1 VSAWPATMSRMQ
13 TPAAQAHASPE
24 TKIALSQPEA
34 SGDRPRAARSLPEGL
49 RAFGHRDYRV
59 YWFTQLVS
67 LTGTWVQ
74 SLAQSW
80 LVLTLTDSPA
90 ALGLI
95 GVCQFGPT
103 LILGLPAGVLV
114 DRLPK
119 RRLLMVTQIA
129 TAAITGVLALLV
141 ATDRVELWQIYVAAI
156 ALGIVSAVDM
166 PARQAFV
173 VDLVGEEDLMNAIAL
188 NSALFNTTRVAGPAM
203 AGLLLAA
210 FGPQICFVLNAI
222 SYIPV
227 IFGLGVMQTQGR
239 PKRGG
244 EGGSPAE
251 RLREGLAYVR
261 RSSAVRLPIILAGLM
276 AIFGM
281 NFGVWAPLLARDALD
296 IGASGFGL
304 LMSSLGVGSLAGALM
319 LAFTRRRPSPRV
331 MLGMA
336 LLFGGLEIALGAVAG
351 LGLTAVLAMVLM
363 AGTGFAMSTT
373 MALANTIV
381 QTNSPDWMR
390 GRVMSIYLT
399 VFAGSTPIGAALAG
413 FMSDFW
419 GSPVAVAAGG
429 AVVAVVTLAMGGRL
443 MRIARRSEEQP
454 VPV

>member
-1 VSAWPATMSRMQ
+1 MGRPQ
-13 TPAAQAHASPE
+13 TPAVPA
-24 TKIALSQPEA
+24 
-34 SGDRPRAARSLPEGL
+34 RAAQETETSCPLDQVSSDPREGDRSLPVGL
-49 RAFGHRDYRV
+49 RAFAHRDYRV
-59 YWFTQLVS
+59 LWFTQLFS

-129 TAAITGVLALLV
+129 AAAIIGLLALLV
-141 ATDRVELWQIYVAAI
+141 ATGQVQLWQIYVAAI

-166 PARQAFV
+166 PARQSFV
-173 VDLVGEEDLMNAIAL
+173 VDLVGEDDLMNAIAL
-188 NSALFNTTRVAGPAM
+188 NSALFNTTRVAGPAL
-203 AGLLLAA
+203 AGLLLAT
-210 FGPQICFVLNAI
+210 FGPEICFVINAV
-222 SYIPV
+222 SYVPV
-227 IFGLGVMQTQGR
+227 IAALGVMRTEGR

-244 EGGSPAE
+244 EDGSPVE

-261 RSSAVRLPIILAGLM
+261 RSPAVGLPITLAGLM
-276 AIFGM
+276 AVFGM

-304 LMSSLGVGSLAGALM
+304 LMSSLGLGSLAGALT

-331 MLGMA
+331 MLGTA
-336 LLFGGLEIALGAVAG
+336 LLFGAFEIALGLVARFG
-351 LGLTAVLAMVLM
+351 VTAVLAMVLM

-373 MALANTIV
+373 MALANTTV
-381 QTNSPDWMR
+381 QTNTPDWLR

-413 FMSDFW
+413 FLSGLW
-419 GSPVAVAAGG
+419 GAPVAVTVGG
-429 AVVAVVTLAMGGRL
+429 AVVAVIALSIGGRFT
-443 MRIARRSEEQP
+443 RIERGGEEQA
-454 VPV
+454 VPG

>member
-1 VSAWPATMSRMQ
+1 MGRMQ
-13 TPAAQAHASPE
+13 TPAALARGAPE
-24 TKIALSQPEA
+24 TENSHVQAQA
-34 SGDRPRAARSLPEGL
+34 VADRPRDDRSLPEGL

-59 YWFTQLVS
+59 FWFTQLFS

-119 RRLLMVTQIA
+119 RRLLVVTQIA
-129 TAAITGVLALLV
+129 SATVIGLLALLV
-141 ATDRVELWQIYVAAI
+141 ATGQVQLWQIYVAAI

-166 PARQAFV
+166 PARQSFV
-173 VDLVGEEDLMNAIAL
+173 VDLVGEDDLMNAIAL
-188 NSALFNTTRVAGPAM
+188 NSALFNTTRVAGPAL

-210 FGPQICFVLNAI
+210 FGPQICFVLNAV
-222 SYIPV
+222 SYVPV
-227 IFGLGVMQTQGR
+227 IVGLSVMRTQGR
-239 PKRGG
+239 PKRGA
-244 EGGSPAE
+244 EDGSPVE
-251 RLREGLAYVR
+251 RLGGGLASVR
-261 RSSAVRLPIILAGLM
+261 TSPAVRLPIILAGLM

-281 NFGVWAPLLARDALD
+281 NFGVWAPLLARDALH

-304 LMSSLGVGSLAGALM
+304 LMSSLGVGSLAGALT
-319 LAFTRRRPSPRV
+319 LAFTGRRPSPRV

-336 LLFGGLEIALGAVAG
+336 LLFGALEIALGVVAG
-351 LGLTAVLAMVLM
+351 LGLSAVLAMVLM

-373 MALANTIV
+373 MALANTTV
-381 QTNSPDWMR
+381 QTSSPDWLR
-390 GRVMSIYLT
+390 GRVMTIYLT

-413 FMSDFW
+413 FLSGLW
-419 GSPVAVAAGG
+419 GAPVAVAVGG
-429 AVVAVVTLAMGGRL
+429 AIVAVVALTIGSRL
-443 MRIARRSEEQP
+443 TWME
-454 VPV
+454 

>member
-1 VSAWPATMSRMQ
+1 MARMQ
-13 TPAAQAHASPE
+13 TPATPVRAAPE
-24 TKIALSQPEA
+24 TETARSQAEA
-34 SGDRPRAARSLPEGL
+34 SNDRRRNDRSLPEGL
-49 RAFGHRDYRV
+49 RAFSHRDYRV

-80 LVLTLTDSPA
+80 LVLTLTNSPA

-119 RRLLMVTQIA
+119 RRLLMATQIA
-129 TAAITGVLALLV
+129 TVAISGVLALLV
-141 ATDRVELWQIYVAAI
+141 AADRVVLWQIYVAAI

-173 VDLVGEEDLMNAIAL
+173 VDLVGEDDLMNAIAL
-188 NSALFNTTRVAGPAM
+188 NSALFNTTRVAGPAL

-210 FGPQICFVLNAI
+210 FGPAICFILNAV

-227 IFGLGVMQTQGR
+227 IVGLGAMRTQGW
-239 PKRGG
+239 PKLGG
-244 EGGSPAE
+244 EAGSHAE

-261 RSSAVRLPIILAGLM
+261 TSPAVRLPIILAGLM

-281 NFGVWAPLLARDALD
+281 NFGVWAPLLARDALQ

-319 LAFTRRRPSPRV
+319 LAFTGRRPSPRV

-336 LLFGGLEIALGAVAG
+336 LLFGALEIAMGLVAG
-351 LGLTAVLAMVLM
+351 LGVNAVLAMVLM
-363 AGTGFAMSTT
+363 AGIGFAMSTT

-381 QTNSPDWMR
+381 QTNSPDWLR

-413 FMSDFW
+413 IMSGLW
-419 GSPVAVAAGG
+419 GAPVAVAVGG
-429 AVVAVVTLAMGGRL
+429 AVVAVVTLAIGGRL
-443 MRIARRSEEQP
+443 TRVERGGEEQP

>member
-1 VSAWPATMSRMQ
+1 MQ
-13 TPAAQAHASPE
+13 TPAAPARVAPAADTS
-24 TKIALSQPEA
+24 SQEV
-34 SGDRPRAARSLPEGL
+34 PRDLPRRGRSLPGGL
-49 RAFGHRDYRV
+49 RAFAHRDYRI

-80 LVLTLTDSPA
+80 LVLTLTNSPA

-119 RRLLMVTQIA
+119 RHLLMVTQIA
-129 TAAITGVLALLV
+129 STAIIGVLALLV
-141 ATDRVELWQIYVAAI
+141 ATGRVQLWQIYVAAF
-156 ALGIVSAVDM
+156 ALGVVSAVDM

-173 VDLVGEEDLMNAIAL
+173 VDLVGTDDLMNAIAL
-188 NSALFNTTRVAGPAM
+188 NSALFNTTRVAGPAL
-203 AGLLLAA
+203 AGLFLAA
-210 FGPQICFVLNAI
+210 FGPAICFVLNAV
-222 SYIPV
+222 SYLPV
-227 IFGLGVMQTQGR
+227 IVGLGMMRTIGR
-239 PKRGG
+239 PKPGG
-244 EGGSPAE
+244 EEGSPID

-261 RSSAVRLPIILAGLM
+261 SSPAVQMPIILAGLM

-281 NFGVWAPLLARDALD
+281 NFGVWAPLLARDALH

-304 LMSSLGVGSLAGALM
+304 LMSSLGVGSLIGALG
-319 LAFTRRRPSPRV
+319 LAFTRRHPSPRI
-331 MLGMA
+331 MLGSA
-336 LLFGGLEIALGAVAG
+336 LLFGIFEIALGAVPVFG
-351 LGLTAVLAMVLM
+351 LPVVLAMVLM

-373 MALANTIV
+373 MALANTTV
-381 QTNSPDWMR
+381 QTGSPDWLR

-413 FMSDFW
+413 FVSAVW
-419 GSPVAVAAGG
+419 GASMAVATGG
-429 AVVAVVTLAMGGRL
+429 AVVAIVALVIGSRLPRIERGG
-443 MRIARRSEEQP
+443 MEQP
-454 VPV
+454 VPA